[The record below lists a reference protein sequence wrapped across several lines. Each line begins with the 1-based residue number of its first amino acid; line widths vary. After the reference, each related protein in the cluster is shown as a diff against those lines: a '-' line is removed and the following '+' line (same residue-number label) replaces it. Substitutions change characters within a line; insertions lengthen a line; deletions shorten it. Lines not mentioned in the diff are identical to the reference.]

1 MKLKYF
7 ELFFAV
13 LVFGMGLYVLG
24 TSASY
29 GLTAETGMGTGF
41 FPFISGLI
49 FTIAAAGVIFR
60 QLRNIGVLQGAIAAH
75 EAVTVFLMV
84 VATVIF
90 LLIVETVGFLVLTPF
105 YIFSMAFIIKR
116 PTTMKTLVSHVL
128 VAGGFTLFAYSV
140 FVVLLE
146 TPIPGGW
153 FFPEN

>member
-13 LVFGMGLYVLG
+13 MVFGLGVYVLG
-24 TSASY
+24 TSISY

-49 FTIAAAGVIFR
+49 FTIAAAGVIVRQFR
-60 QLRNIGVLQGAIAAH
+60 NTGVLQGTIALR
-75 EAVTVFLMV
+75 EVLTVLLMV
-84 VATVIF
+84 VSTAIF
-90 LLIVETVGFLVLTPF
+90 LLIVETAGFLLLTPF
-105 YIFSMAFIIKR
+105 YIFSMAFTIKR
-116 PTTMKTLVSHVL
+116 PTTLKTLISHIV
-128 VAGGFTLFAYSV
+128 VAGGFTLFAYGV
-140 FVVLLE
+140 FVVLLD